1 MRNSMTA
8 LTGTALAVITGITA
22 LTGSGPGWPEANVST
37 TSKPALVQQVAASTI
52 DLSEPPNPGY
62 QSKYAQV
69 NGFRMHYLRGGSG
82 SPVVLLHGFP
92 QTSAE
97 WKPQLQALAKKHT
110 VIAVDLRGTGDS
122 SVPKHGYDTAQ
133 LADDVH
139 TLLDQLD
146 LNQGIQIVA
155 HDIGAW
161 IAYPYAATWPTE
173 VSRMVVMEGPIPD
186 RSLYTFPAF
195 SPEGELSTWHLG
207 FFQKEWAESLVRG
220 HERVLVQGFIDQ
232 YLAVD
237 KAFDANDYEFYAKYL
252 REPGRFRAWMD
263 MYQALHTDIAQNEKL
278 RQAGLLQMPVLAVG
292 GEEALGSAVGTQW
305 QSYASNVESR
315 VMPNTGHWLTEERP
329 RQLTAML
336 LRFLV

>member
-1 MRNSMTA
+1 MRNA
-8 LTGTALAVITGITA
+8 AIRAVE
-22 LTGSGPGWPEANVST
+22 SPGR
-37 TSKPALVQQVAASTI
+37 I
-52 DLSEPPNPGY
+52 PNGY
-62 QSKYAQV
+62 RSAYARV

-82 SPVVLLHGFP
+82 SPVVLVHGFP

-97 WKPQLQALAKKHT
+97 WKPQLEALARNHT

-122 SVPKHGYDTAQ
+122 SVPERGYDTVQ

-139 TLLDQLD
+139 TLLAQLG
-146 LNQGIQIVA
+146 LNQGVQMVA

-207 FFQKEWAESLVRG
+207 FFQKDWAQDLVRG
-220 HERVLVQGFIDQ
+220 HERDLVEGFIEQ

-237 KAFDANDYEFYAKYL
+237 GAFDAADYEFYARYL
-252 REPGRFRAWMD
+252 REPGRFEAWMD

-278 RQAGLLQMPVLAVG
+278 RATGLLRMPILAVG
-292 GEEALGSAVGTQW
+292 GDEALGGAVGTQW
-305 QSYASNVESR
+305 QGYASNVETR
-315 VMPNTGHWLTEERP
+315 VMTGTGHWLTEERP
-329 RQLTAML
+329 RELTAL
-336 LRFLV
+336 LLEFLR

>member
-1 MRNSMTA
+1 MSKRMTV
-8 LTGTALAVITGITA
+8 LTRAV
-22 LTGSGPGWPEANVST
+22 
-37 TSKPALVQQVAASTI
+37 VAAVTAATAVVGTGLVSADAAVTARPESAAVQSAAGQTNESSARP
-52 DLSEPPNPGY
+52 LGY
-62 QSKYAQV
+62 QSNYAWV

-97 WKPQLQALAKKHT
+97 WEPQLQALAKNHT

-122 SVPKHGYDTAQ
+122 SVPETGYDTTQ

-139 TLLDQLD
+139 TLLAHLNLD
-146 LNQGIQIVA
+146 KGIQIVA

-161 IAYPYAATWPTE
+161 IAYPYAAMWPSE

-207 FFQKEWAESLVRG
+207 FFQKDFAQDLVRG
-220 HERVLVQGFIDQ
+220 HERDLVKGFIEQ

-237 KAFDANDYEFYAKYL
+237 SAFDDGDYEFYARYL
-252 REPGRFRAWMD
+252 REPGRFKAWMD
-263 MYQALHTDIAQNEKL
+263 MYQALHTDIAQNEKFRESGPL
-278 RQAGLLQMPVLAVG
+278 KMPVLAVG
-292 GEEALGSAVGTQW
+292 GEEALSSAVGTQW
-305 QSYASNVESR
+305 KGYASNVETR
-315 VMPNTGHWLTEERP
+315 VMAGTGHWLTEERP
-329 RQLTAML
+329 RELTAL
-336 LRFLV
+336 LLEFLR